1 LIGAEDSDLEKLM
14 QGIYEILGFNADNY
28 EIKHFKRRIHTRMRV
43 TKSPTYMDYLE
54 HLKGSTDEK
63 RRLKSALTINV
74 TAFFRN
80 PEVFKTFHTKVMPR
94 LIERKLKEHRKK
106 LRIWSLGTATG
117 EEPHSIA
124 MIVADSLKNGRERID
139 VNIIATDIDRAALAI
154 ANKGEYEDVSKIPQ
168 IYVKRFMEKTLDQK
182 YAFKDSIKS
191 LITFKRH
198 DVFSDPAPKK
208 MDVIFCRNTIIYFNK
223 ESKKNLYRLFN
234 NSLVS
239 GGYLVLGM
247 AESFINYHDYGFEPV
262 DRKKHIFKKADSV

>member
-1 LIGAEDSDLEKLM
+1 MTGAEDPDLDKLRH
-14 QGIYEILGFNADNY
+14 GIYEILGFRADNY
-28 EIKHFKRRIHTRMRV
+28 EIKHFKRRIHARMGI
-43 TKSPTYMDYLE
+43 TKSPTYLDYLE
-54 HLKGSTDEK
+54 HLNRSAEER

-74 TAFFRN
+74 TEFFRN
-80 PEVFKTFHTKVMPR
+80 PEVYKAFRTNVMPK
-94 LIERKLKEHRKK
+94 LIEKKLKDHHKK

-124 MIVADSLKNGRERID
+124 MIVADSLKNGGERID

-154 ANKGEYEDVSKIPQ
+154 ANKGEYKDVSKIPQ
-168 IYVKRFMEKTLDQK
+168 KYVKRFMEKTSDQK
-182 YAFKDSIKS
+182 YAFNDSIRNI
-191 LITFKRH
+191 ITFKRH

-223 ESKKNLYRLFN
+223 ESKKGLYRLFN

-247 AESFINYHDYGFEPV
+247 AESFINYQDYGFEAV
-262 DRKKHIFKKADSV
+262 DRKRHIFKKADSV